1 VINVY
6 KIYFIDMAEGTELEA
21 EERCRAV
28 TRAGTQCSRI
38 AQDDG
43 FCYQHDSSSRTVGN
57 GSTDASDSISSRV
70 NQSLDSLQA
79 DLKRNIN
86 DIQGGVEDLIQDL
99 REGNTDPQSAV
110 FRAIPKTA
118 GNVAPRTSLVGGIG
132 MIAGAPLG
140 PLGVAV
146 GGSAGL
152 VAGFYLDAEEDRA
165 LVAVHVDEVPD
176 SVDPTPSDHPVISE
190 FDAIPLVIRS
200 AIDSNGEDWIR
211 NTATRHEPVGEILAR
226 LEEELPYTEGYDDFP
241 NGFYLKDIESG
252 EAVVLMIEDA

>member
-1 VINVY
+1 
-6 KIYFIDMAEGTELEA
+6 MAEATGLEA

-28 TRAGTQCSRI
+28 TKAGTQCSRV

-43 FCYQHDSSSRTVGN
+43 FCYQHDPSSRTVGN
-57 GSTDASDSISSRV
+57 DSTDASESFSDRE
-70 NQSLDSLQA
+70 NRSLDSLQT
-79 DLKRNIN
+79 DLQRNIN

-132 MIAGAPLG
+132 MIAGSPLG

-146 GGSAGL
+146 GGGAGL
-152 VAGFYLDAEEDRA
+152 AAGFYLDSEEDRA
-165 LVAVHVDEVPD
+165 LVAVHVDEAPD
-176 SVDPTPSDHPVISE
+176 SVEPTPSDHPVISD

-211 NTATRHEPVGEILAR
+211 NTATRHEPVGDILAR
-226 LEEELPYTEGYDDFP
+226 LEEDLPYMEGYEDFP
-241 NGFYLKDIESG
+241 DGYYLKDIESG
-252 EAVVLMIEDA
+252 EVVVLMIEDT